1 MSATPPTPSAEVPG
15 PDETIVFRPR
25 LVRVAGLAIGTVIL
39 AAMLLAAVIVPA
51 TFGLADRV
59 GFIALGVGTFW
70 FCWREAQ
77 VRVVA
82 GPETV
87 EVRNL
92 ISKQELEW
100 AEIVAV
106 SFPEGDAWAHLDLA
120 DGDTLPTMAF
130 QRADGAR
137 GIAAARQM
145 AALVAARG
153 EATEAGA

>member
-1 MSATPPTPSAEVPG
+1 MPVRRWGDEGGRNRACTESRRREKSNAVGPRASA
-15 PDETIVFRPR
+15 
-25 LVRVAGLAIGTVIL
+25 AGSWKIERRERTESTAAAAIGKL
-39 AAMLLAAVIVPA
+39 ELWL
-51 TFGLADRV
+51 
-59 GFIALGVGTFW
+59 
-70 FCWREAQ
+70 
-77 VRVVA
+77 
-82 GPETV
+82 
-87 EVRNL
+87 
-92 ISKQELEW
+92 SKQELEW